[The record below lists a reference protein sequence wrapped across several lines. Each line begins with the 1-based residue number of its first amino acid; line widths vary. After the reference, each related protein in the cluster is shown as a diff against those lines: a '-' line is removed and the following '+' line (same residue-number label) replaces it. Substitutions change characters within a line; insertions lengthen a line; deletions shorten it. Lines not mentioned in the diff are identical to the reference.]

1 MSALLNRQFLVRN
14 LCFMYR
20 LIVASAPLVLFAAER
35 SEGALRDYYSLHYG
49 EELGHDEMLLSD
61 LKALGVSD
69 IPYDYAATQLAG
81 AQYYLI
87 AHHHPA
93 LLLGYMSV
101 LEGNSLPM
109 ERVEEAE
116 AAHGCTLSTVRHHI
130 EHDTQHARDIQRLRS
145 TLPSHVQAAIDW
157 NADAVRQILSA
168 EAERWL
174 HA

>member
-20 LIVASAPLVLFAAER
+20 LIVASAPLLEFASLRANGE
-35 SEGALRDYYSLHYG
+35 LRDYYERHYL
-49 EELGHDEMLLSD
+49 EEVGHDEMLLLD
-61 LKALGVSD
+61 LQALGVTD
-69 IPYDYAATQLAG
+69 IPYDYAASQLAG

-101 LEGNSLPM
+101 LEGNSLPLAK
-109 ERVEEAE
+109 VEEAE
-116 AAHGCTLSTVRHHI
+116 STHGCKLTAVRHHL
-130 EHDTQHARDIQRLRS
+130 EHDPRHATDIQALRA
-145 TLPSHVQAAIDW
+145 TFPSHVQAAIDW
-157 NADAVRQILSA
+157 NSDGVRQILSA